1 MSMNLTKLAKK
12 LVQDSRSR
20 KKNTDSSAEFHQNQ
34 LESICVFYLLASFC
48 PVSYFRYKNFFLGIC
63 LFNTT
68 SKGPADNTVSTNRL
82 SVIFLS
88 RRT

>member
-1 MSMNLTKLAKK
+1 
-12 LVQDSRSR
+12 R
-20 KKNTDSSAEFHQNQ
+20 KKKWKLKALSATSIAGGFLVFLYEKNW
-34 LESICVFYLLASFC
+34 LEAIIEKALVFKA
-48 PVSYFRYKNFFLGIC
+48 YFRYKNFFLGIC

-68 SKGPADNTVSTNRL
+68 SKGPADNTVSTKRL

>member
-1 MSMNLTKLAKK
+1 AKK

-48 PVSYFRYKNFFLGIC
+48 PVSFCSIVANVFVVGYNIKN
-63 LFNTT
+63 
-68 SKGPADNTVSTNRL
+68 AV
-82 SVIFLS
+82 
-88 RRT
+88 